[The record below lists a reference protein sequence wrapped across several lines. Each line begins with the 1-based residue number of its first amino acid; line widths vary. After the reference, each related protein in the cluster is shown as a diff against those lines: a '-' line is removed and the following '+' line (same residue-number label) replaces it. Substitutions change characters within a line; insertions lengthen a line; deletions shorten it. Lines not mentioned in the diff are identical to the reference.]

1 MEQETCE
8 ERSRLSTNIP
18 LPSNI
23 IATTALHHYFQVL
36 PQKGKPTPGK
46 EWTVYAAIVATK
58 NRISTPTRSS
68 IRIKTQGQEMDPTKE
83 NLLDAWV
90 VTCATGSK
98 CTALQPALSHFSKIV
113 GLSPCVSS
121 QQSQPQPN
129 IQLNRQS
136 NAQQQQC
143 NYLCREQLKGMV
155 LHDSHAEVLA
165 RRGLIKVLL
174 KEIRNDLNNFEK
186 KKPTSDITST
196 STSTSTSTATNAHAC
211 LTSNPA
217 RPTRSLLQ
225 RVCSSSNKI
234 DPNEIAYELN
244 SDILLH
250 LYISDSPCGDASI
263 YDIAPKYNAFK
274 GNSNECSNFT
284 GAKIITSSLVGNGLI
299 DESHNLTPCGEKNN
313 GNTHD
318 NADATYDTNNDSSTT
333 KNEQAPNNSS
343 ISIAREK
350 TQITSA
356 LRLKSGRS
364 NLPSH
369 LRSVS
374 MSCSDKICKWMVL
387 GLQGHGILNY
397 FLSKP
402 IMLSSVVVSH
412 DIRAKASSQKEALER
427 ALLQRAQQTL
437 ESISDDDVNVGND
450 VSSNTS
456 LHRMEMNQLPLLPLP
471 VELQI
476 CQEIFPQSKAE
487 AEKEA
492 HCLSLEKS
500 DAIAIAIAIEPLS
513 SSLKKRKRSDGKDL
527 RENIPSKKTRLS
539 PIGISINWQTSICQ
553 ENTGSYHE
561 RGDEKNMIEQ
571 TVGAKGIK
579 QGKTPKRLGDAI
591 KCASRLSRHVLFR
604 DSIECVKILQKN
616 GMVTKDLTP
625 AIIINLIGRK
635 TPTNADIG
643 ADAETQLHGHVH
655 DSNSY
660 QMYKNGK
667 ETKSFLYEKVACPLA
682 GWVRSSNDHDFFVCN
697 ST

>member
-8 ERSRLSTNIP
+8 ESHSTNKP
-18 LPSNI
+18 FLSNVV
-23 IATTALHHYFQVL
+23 ATTALQHYSQVL

-58 NRISTPTRSS
+58 NRISTPS
-68 IRIKTQGQEMDPTKE
+68 IDAQEREMDPTKDT
-83 NLLDAWV
+83 LVDAWV

-98 CTALQPALSHFSKIV
+98 CTALQPALSYFSKVV
-113 GLSPCVSS
+113 GLPPCLSS
-121 QQSQPQPN
+121 QQSQPQP
-129 IQLNRQS
+129 QLQPQPTRQS
-136 NAQQQQC
+136 NIQQQQQC

-174 KEIRNDLNNFEK
+174 QEIRNDLNNFEK
-186 KKPTSDITST
+186 KPTSHMTMSST
-196 STSTSTSTATNAHAC
+196 STSSSTNAHAC
-211 LTSNPA
+211 SNSNPA

-225 RVCSSSNKI
+225 RVCSNSSSNSNSKF
-234 DPNEIAYELN
+234 DPNEIGYELN

-263 YDIAPKYNAFK
+263 YDIAPEYNVSK
-274 GNSNECSNFT
+274 GNSNDCSNFT
-284 GAKIITSSLVGNGLI
+284 GAKVITSSLVGNGL

-313 GNTHD
+313 GIGIANPYP
-318 NADATYDTNNDSSTT
+318 NGSSTT
-333 KNEQAPNNSS
+333 NKEHAPNN
-343 ISIAREK
+343 IIVSIAREK

-364 NLPSH
+364 NLPPH
-369 LRSVS
+369 LRSAS

-387 GLQGHGILNY
+387 GLQGHGILNC

-412 DIRAKASSQKEALER
+412 DNRAKASSQKVALER

-437 ESISDDDVNVGND
+437 ENISDVNNDVNVN
-450 VSSNTS
+450 VNVNVEISSNTS
-456 LHRMEMNQLPLLPLP
+456 LHGMKLNHLPLLPLP
-471 VELQI
+471 VKLQI

-492 HCLSLEKS
+492 HCLSLERS
-500 DAIAIAIAIEPLS
+500 DAIAIEPVS
-513 SSLKKRKRSDGKDL
+513 SSKKRKRSDGKDL
-527 RENIPSKKTRLS
+527 REDTPGKKTRLS

-553 ENTGSYHE
+553 ENTYS
-561 RGDEKNMIEQ
+561 GDEQNMIEQ

-579 QGKTPKRLGDAI
+579 QGKTPKRLGDVI
-591 KCASRLSRHVLFR
+591 KCASRLSRYALFR

-616 GMVTKDLTP
+616 GMVTKDLKP
-625 AIIINLIGRK
+625 AIIMDLIGGK
-635 TPTNADIG
+635 ANINADIG
-643 ADAETQLHGHVH
+643 TDAETRLHVH
-655 DSNSY
+655 VSDRKSY
-660 QMYKNGK
+660 QMYKNGQ
-667 ETKSFLYEKVACPLA
+667 ETKSLLFEKAACPLA

-697 ST
+697 NST